1 MAGKTGARRQRSI
14 ETRARLLD
22 AALKLFVAHGYDGT
36 TIEAI
41 AREAKVAVQTVYFKF
56 GTKIAILK
64 ELLDVRVAGDHEPV
78 PTVERDWFRNA
89 VEAEDPRVHLR
100 HQVDGAREIYDRVAD
115 VLEVLRN
122 AAVANEEIRP
132 LWERNKQQRHE
143 IQSLLVKALAKK
155 HPLPEGMSID
165 RAADISYTLLGPEV
179 YHLLVAERG
188 WSSQEWAD
196 WVHAGLC
203 RHLLGET

>member
-1 MAGKTGARRQRSI
+1 MAGKTGARRQRSN

-41 AREAKVAVQTVYFKF
+41 AREAGVAVQTVYFKF
-56 GTKIAILK
+56 GTKVAILK

-78 PTVERDWFRNA
+78 PTVDRDWFRDA
-89 VEAEDPRVHLR
+89 VAAEDPREHLR
-100 HQVDGAREIYDRVAD
+100 HQVDGAREIYDRVVD
-115 VLEVLRN
+115 LLEVLRN
-122 AAVANEEIRP
+122 AALANEEIGP
-132 LWERNKQQRHE
+132 LWERNKEQRRE
-143 IQSLLVKALAKK
+143 VQEQLVGALAKK
-155 HPLPEGMSID
+155 HPLPSGMTVG
-165 RAADISYTLLGPEV
+165 RAADIGYTLLGPEI
-179 YHLLVAERG
+179 YHLLVTERG

-203 RHLLGET
+203 LHLLGEA